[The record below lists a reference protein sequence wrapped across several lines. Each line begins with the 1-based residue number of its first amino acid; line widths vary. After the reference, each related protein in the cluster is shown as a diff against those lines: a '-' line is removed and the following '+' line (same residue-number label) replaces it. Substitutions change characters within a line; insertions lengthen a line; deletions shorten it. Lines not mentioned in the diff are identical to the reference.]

1 MIICFKYRQ
10 QLLAIFLAFS
20 SILFSEGL
28 VINEVMSSNG
38 STIYDEDGDTPDW
51 IEFYNTSD
59 QEIDFN
65 GFSITDD
72 AGELDKWTFPSII
85 LDPADFLVI
94 FASSKDRTEI
104 INQWDAVIDWGDDW
118 YYWLGTSAPVDD
130 WMELGANLAGWSTGP
145 SGFGY
150 GDNDDNTQLPGAI
163 SVFVRKTIYID
174 DPEIVEKALFH
185 IDHDDGY
192 VAYLNG
198 QEFLRKN
205 MGAPNTY
212 VPYNQLATALHE
224 AEIYAGGF
232 PEPVWIEIN
241 DFPIVAGVNILAIEV
256 HNYSTNSSDLSCI
269 PFLTL
274 GYNEEQDDVQEPHP
288 SMTLTK
294 AYLHT
299 NFKISSSGEDLILSD
314 DQGNVQDSIFSGEI
328 ETDMSFGRYMEGET
342 WNLFAE
348 PTPDSSN
355 STDAYLGA
363 LSLPI
368 FSMPSSFYNQ
378 GQVITVSLSNSEP
391 FSVIHFT
398 LDGTEPTIN
407 SLTFEYPIQVNSS
420 TVIRARAFLDEWL
433 PSKIESKTYIF
444 GEDEPSAEGLPVIFL
459 STDPYNFFNEDT
471 GIYVLGPN
479 AQWDFPYYGAN
490 FWEDWECPIHFEIL
504 ETNGSGYSANAGVKI
519 FGGWSRGFPQKSLA
533 IYSRNYYGPS
543 EFDYNLF
550 PDHPVESYEAFV
562 LRNSGNDWESTMFR
576 DGFTTSLADG
586 LGFDY
591 QKYRPSVIYLNGE
604 YWGIQNIREKIN
616 EHFIASNHYLDS
628 ENIDLLEFDG
638 ETIHGTNT
646 DYMNLLYYVENNDMN
661 DPLVQNALENWID
674 IYSYMQYEAF
684 QIFVDNRDWPGNNI
698 KFWRDHRVGGKWRW
712 ILFDTDF
719 GFGIWDPGAFTFNT
733 LEFALDPYGPGWP
746 NPPWSTF
753 LFRQMMENDH
763 FKHVFI
769 NTYCD
774 LINTIFQPDNLL
786 DHLDLI
792 KSKIQDQIPTHQ
804 DRWYNNGNWPNSA
817 LNWAYKISV
826 MQDFSNN
833 RQTYARMHIRNEFDL
848 PNIALVNLHIEP
860 EGSGIIQLN
869 TLEISESEWNGYYF
883 PTVPIAVRAI
893 PNDGFQFAEWAE
905 FPDSSATMLVQI
917 TDPFTLTAVFEP
929 SELTPGTV
937 VINEINYNSSDDFD
951 PDDWIELHN
960 PGETAINITGWAMK
974 DDDNEHVFVIPEET
988 ILEPGEYIVLA
999 KDLGQ
1004 FIANF
1009 PNVNNVI
1016 GSFEFGLSGGGDQVR
1031 IYNTTGILTDS
1042 VEYDDDAPWPT
1053 EPDGNGPTLEL
1064 INSTLDNSLVEN
1076 WSASYEE
1083 HGTPGEIN
1091 SAYNDLSSIEIS
1103 HLPRQFRLNQNY
1115 PNPFNPIT
1123 VIKYELPEK
1132 THITLTIYDILG
1144 REVRTLVNGEEDAG
1158 YKSVVWDG
1166 KNSSGKIASA
1176 GIYIY
1181 VLRAG
1186 SQESKKMHHKSRKM
1200 VLLR

>member
-1 MIICFKYRQ
+1 
-10 QLLAIFLAFS
+10 
-20 SILFSEGL
+20 
-28 VINEVMSSNG
+28 
-38 STIYDEDGDTPDW
+38 
-51 IEFYNTSD
+51 
-59 QEIDFN
+59 
-65 GFSITDD
+65 
-72 AGELDKWTFPSII
+72 
-85 LDPADFLVI
+85 
-94 FASSKDRTEI
+94 
-104 INQWDAVIDWGDDW
+104 
-118 YYWLGTSAPVDD
+118 
-130 WMELGANLAGWSTGP
+130 
-145 SGFGY
+145 
-150 GDNDDNTQLPGAI
+150 
-163 SVFVRKTIYID
+163 
-174 DPEIVEKALFH
+174 
-185 IDHDDGY
+185 
-192 VAYLNG
+192 
-198 QEFLRKN
+198 
-205 MGAPNTY
+205 
-212 VPYNQLATALHE
+212 
-224 AEIYAGGF
+224 
-232 PEPVWIEIN
+232 
-241 DFPIVAGVNILAIEV
+241 
-256 HNYSTNSSDLSCI
+256 
-269 PFLTL
+269 
-274 GYNEEQDDVQEPHP
+274 
-288 SMTLTK
+288 
-294 AYLHT
+294 
-299 NFKISSSGEDLILSD
+299 
-314 DQGNVQDSIFSGEI
+314 
-328 ETDMSFGRYMEGET
+328 MEGET

-355 STDAYLGA
+355 STAAYLGA
-363 LSLPI
+363 LSLPV
-368 FSMPSSFYNQ
+368 FSMPSSFYDQ
-378 GQVITVSLSNSEP
+378 GQEITVSLSNSEP
-391 FSVIHFT
+391 SSVIHFT
-398 LDGTEPTIN
+398 MDGTEPTIN
-407 SLTFEYPIQVNSS
+407 SLTFDYPIPVNSS

-433 PSKIESKTYIF
+433 PSKTESKTYIF
-444 GEDEPSAEGLPVIFL
+444 GEDEPDGLPVVFL
-459 STDPYNFFNEDT
+459 STDPDNFFNEDT
-471 GIYVLGPN
+471 GIYAMGPN
-479 AQWDFPYYGAN
+479 ASPNFPHFGAN

-550 PDHPVESYEAFV
+550 PGHPVQSYEAFV

-576 DGFTTSLADG
+576 DGFITSLTDG

-604 YWGIQNIREKIN
+604 YWGIHNIREKVN
-616 EHFIASNHYLDS
+616 EHFISSNHYLDT
-628 ENIDLLEFDG
+628 ENIDLLEFNG
-638 ETIHGTNT
+638 EAIHGTNT
-646 DYMNLLYYVENNDMN
+646 DYLNLLDYIENNDMN

-674 IYSYMQYEAF
+674 IDSYMQYEAV

-712 ILFDTDF
+712 ILYDTDF

-733 LEFALDPYGPGWP
+733 LEFALDPYGPVWP

-753 LFRQMMENDH
+753 FFRQMMENDH

-774 LINTIFQPDNLL
+774 LINTIFQPDHLL

-792 KSKIQDQIPTHQ
+792 TSKIQDQIPTHQ

-833 RQTYARMHIRNEFDL
+833 RQIYARIHIRNEFNL

-883 PTVPIAVRAI
+883 PTVPIAVRAF
-893 PNDGFQFAEWAE
+893 PNDGFQFTEWTE
-905 FPDSSATMLVQI
+905 FPDSSATMILQI
-917 TDPFTLTAVFEP
+917 TDPFTLTAVFET
-929 SELTPGTV
+929 SDLTPGTV

-951 PDDWIELHN
+951 PEDWIELHN
-960 PGETAINITGWAMK
+960 PGETAINISGWAMK

-988 ILEPGEYIVLA
+988 IIEPGEYLVLA
-999 KDLGQ
+999 KNLDQ
-1004 FIANF
+1004 FITNS
-1009 PNVNNVI
+1009 PNINNVI

-1031 IYNTTGILTDS
+1031 IYNTAGMLTDS
-1042 VEYDDDAPWPT
+1042 VEYDDDAPWPI
-1053 EPDGNGPTLEL
+1053 EPDGGGPTLEL
-1064 INSTLDNSLVEN
+1064 INASLDNSLVEN

-1091 SAYNDLSSIEIS
+1091 SAYQDLSSIEIS

-1123 VIKYELPEK
+1123 VIEYELPEK
-1132 THITLTIYDILG
+1132 THITLAIYDILG
-1144 REVRTLVNGEEDAG
+1144 REVRTLVNGAEYAG
-1158 YKSVVWDG
+1158 FKSVVWDG

-1181 VLRAG
+1181 VLKAW